1 MAGLRKPVDWEAIQ
15 NDYRAGIKS
24 LRMMAC
30 EYGISHVSIKKRAD
44 KEGWSRDLVAK
55 IKVATQA
62 RLNRAMVNS
71 MVNSETRVSEKR
83 LIQAAAET
91 QKNIILEH
99 RRVIGRISAIFM
111 SLLAELE
118 ALTNNKHLFEE
129 LGEVMNN
136 GDLDQDRRNQLY
148 NRIIEL
154 PMRVASAKKL
164 VDILKTLV
172 GLEREAFGIDG
183 KIGVDGPA
191 SSNISISFVSASG
204 RNARLPITHAN

>member
-1 MAGLRKPVDWEAIQ
+1 MAGLRKSVDWEAIQ

-55 IKVATQA
+55 IKIATQA
-62 RLNRAMVNS
+62 KLNRAMVNS
-71 MVNSETRVSEKR
+71 MVNSGRQVSDKT
-83 LIQAAAET
+83 LIEVAAET

-118 ALTNNKHLFEE
+118 TLTNHKHLLEE
-129 LGEVMNN
+129 LGEVMNK
-136 GDLDQDRRNQLY
+136 GDLDQDRLNQLY
-148 NRIIEL
+148 NQVIEL
-154 PMRVASAKKL
+154 PMRVAAAKKL

-172 GLEREAFGIDG
+172 SLEREAFGIDG
-183 KIGVDGPA
+183 RIEVDA
-191 SSNISISFVSASG
+191 SVNSSISISFVSASG
-204 RNARLPITHAN
+204 RNLPAPITHAS